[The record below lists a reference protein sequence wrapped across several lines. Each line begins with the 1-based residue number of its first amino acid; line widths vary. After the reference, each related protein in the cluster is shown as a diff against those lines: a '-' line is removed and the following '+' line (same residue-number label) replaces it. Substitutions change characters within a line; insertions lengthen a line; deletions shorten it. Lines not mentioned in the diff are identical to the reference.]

1 MRKIKIEA
9 GLNDEQDMKF
19 SKDSQQIFCVATL
32 LPSKFLLY
40 IQIDQF
46 ESIIASDGQ
55 DYNKFEI

>member
-40 IQIDQF
+40 ILIDQF

-55 DYNKFEI
+55 DYNKVEI